1 MSRRFAALTVL
12 IVGLATA
19 CGDQPGPDYGDYA
32 IQPIAVDYDTQ
43 ASYHRGVLTESLRI
57 GERLVIAEQ
66 IDPDLSRTR
75 GGGVIVDFDGID
87 EMLSSAQREALA
99 PFDVLAGFGA
109 IAGNDQVHN
118 EATLKFLSIAILA
131 LPSEEIAGQAAAA
144 MAASDFAAN
153 IDNAPLP
160 VPEFGAALNHW
171 RPGVPTVGSWLVW
184 KNLVIRIYA
193 KVVEPNPDVL
203 TDLLTRTYR
212 AQLAELDGFTS
223 TPPERFAMTRMDP
236 DGLLTRVVST
246 GRTIP
251 EHQEFAVY
259 GPRAFALLVG
269 RPSARLALFERTQVT
284 AVAVSHNKFL
294 FRTGSPAAAVAYAD
308 ELAAS
313 LTADYTDMAGVPE
326 LPMVRCH
333 RALRPNPSE
342 FEAIRFSCVVVH
354 GEFVVRLLSNQDDDV
369 RQMAA
374 AQYALLA
381 GTEGA

>member
-12 IVGLATA
+12 VVGLATA
-19 CGDQPGPDYGDYA
+19 CGDQPGPDYGDYS
-32 IQPIAVDYDTQ
+32 IQPIAADYDTA

-66 IDPDLSRTR
+66 IDPDLSQTR
-75 GGGVIVDFDGID
+75 GGGVIVDFEGVD
-87 EMLSSAQREALA
+87 EMLSSAQRDALA

-144 MAASDFAAN
+144 MAAADFGAN

-160 VPEFGAALNHW
+160 NPEFPAALNHW
-171 RPGVPTVGSWLVW
+171 RPGVPTVGGWLVW

-193 KVVEPNPDVL
+193 KVVEPSPAVL

-212 AQLAELDGFTS
+212 AQLTALNGFTS
-223 TPPERFAMTRMDP
+223 TPPERFATTRMDS
-236 DGLLTRVVST
+236 DSLLTRVVST

-251 EHQEFAVY
+251 KHEEFAVY
-259 GPRAFALLVG
+259 GPRAYALLVG
-269 RPSARLALFERTQVT
+269 RPSVRLALFEKHQIS
-284 AVAVSHNKFL
+284 AVALSHNKFL
-294 FRTGSPAAAVAYAD
+294 YRTGSPAAAVTYAD

-313 LTADYTDMAGVPE
+313 LSADHTAMAGVPG
-326 LPMVRCH
+326 LPAARCY

-342 FEAIRFSCVVVH
+342 FEAIRFSCLVVR
-354 GEFVVRLLSNQDDDV
+354 GEFVVRLLSNRDDDV